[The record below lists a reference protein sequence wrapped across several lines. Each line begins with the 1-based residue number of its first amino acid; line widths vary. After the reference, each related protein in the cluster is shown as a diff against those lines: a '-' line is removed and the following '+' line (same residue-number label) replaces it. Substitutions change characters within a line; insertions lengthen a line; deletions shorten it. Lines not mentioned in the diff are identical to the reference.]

1 MGGDCPQAGGGRGGL
16 RPVLSHESHT
26 EVGSQTLLNKNLSRC
41 RGPYSLDLR
50 RANDPRV
57 RFLNF
62 VASCTLRTAS
72 LMSACSEV
80 TDEAGDRAP
89 VAAGLGFGLCVWI

>member
-1 MGGDCPQAGGGRGGL
+1 MRALDSQRPCSESLKRVQNKAKTSAGD
-16 RPVLSHESHT
+16 
-26 EVGSQTLLNKNLSRC
+26 TLIKKITRR

-89 VAAGLGFGLCVWI
+89 VAAGPGFGLCVWI